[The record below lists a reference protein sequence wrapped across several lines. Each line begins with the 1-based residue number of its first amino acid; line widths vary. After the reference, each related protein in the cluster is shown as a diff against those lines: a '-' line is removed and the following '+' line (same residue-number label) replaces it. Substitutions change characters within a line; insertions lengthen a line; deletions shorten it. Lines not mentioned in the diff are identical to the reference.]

1 MEKIKLGPQTL
12 LYPMPAILAGA
23 NVNNKPNY
31 MVAAW
36 CSIVSHK
43 PPAVSVALQKSRYT
57 LTGIK
62 ENETFSINVPSSNLV
77 KKTDYCGLCSGKNKD
92 KSQIFKTFYG
102 KLKTAPLIQECP
114 LNLECKVIHYLEIGS
129 HTLVIGEI
137 VETYIADDCVSN
149 GKPDP
154 QKIDPLIYSP
164 GRHGYYR
171 IGEFVAEAFK
181 VGKEYD
187 AD

>member
-1 MEKIKLGPQTL
+1 MEKTKLGPQTL
-12 LYPMPAILAGA
+12 LFPMPAILVGA
-23 NVNNKPNY
+23 NVNDKPNY
-31 MVAAW
+31 MAAAW
-36 CSIVSHK
+36 CSIVSHN

-62 ENETFSINVPSSNLV
+62 KNETFSVNVPSSNLV

-92 KSQIFKTFYG
+92 KSKIFKTFYG

-114 LNLECKVIHYLEIGS
+114 LNLECKVIHCLDLGS

-137 VETYIADDCVSN
+137 AETYIADDCMTN

-154 QKIDPLIYSP
+154 RKIDPLVYSP
-164 GRHGYYR
+164 GTRGYYR

-187 AD
+187 AN

>member
-12 LYPMPAILAGA
+12 LYPMPAILVGS

-31 MVAAW
+31 MVSAW

-57 LTGIK
+57 LTGIRK
-62 ENETFSINVPSSNLV
+62 NETFSINVPSSNLV

-92 KSQIFKTFYG
+92 KSRIFKTFYG

-114 LNLECKVIHYLEIGS
+114 LNLECKVIHYLDLGS

-137 VETYIADDCVSN
+137 AETYIADDCITD

-154 QKIDPLIYSP
+154 RKIDSLVYSP
-164 GRHGYYR
+164 GTRGYYR

-181 VGKEYD
+181 VGKEHD